1 MKSKIT
7 RIFFKSLGVISLV
20 IIILLIGLYF
30 SIQSYS
36 FQSWLGKEATK
47 YLSRELNSKVEIGS
61 IELDFFESA
70 TLNKIFILDKHHDTI
85 LYGDILIKIKDF
97 DYKNKSITI
106 QKITLKNINSKIIKY
121 KKDVNY
127 NYDFLINYFSSNN
140 KEQTNSK
147 WNIKFDELEL
157 NNVSFI
163 YKNENEE
170 IKLGKNINFNN
181 VFFKNTYA
189 NISSLKFNNDTI
201 FADIKSLKTKEQS
214 GFELSNFKAITKI
227 SSKQLICDS
236 LIILT
241 PQTKIEGSIK
251 FYSNNWNDYNDFISK
266 IKLNSFINK
275 SSYLSFKDIAYFAS
289 DLNGLEDRVF
299 LSGKINGFIN
309 ELKLNKFNLTYG
321 KNTSFNGDVDVIGL
335 AKIET
340 SQWQIEAKEISA
352 NYNDLIL
359 ISKYPFTEGKKIN
372 LPIELKKL
380 GLISFQ
386 VRING
391 CLSNF

>member
-1 MKSKIT
+1 MKIKIT

-30 SIQSYS
+30 GIQSYS

-47 YLSRELNSKVEIGS
+47 YISRELNSKVEIGS
-61 IELDFFESA
+61 IQLDFFESA

-121 KKDVNY
+121 KKEVNY

-163 YKNENEE
+163 HKNENEE

-181 VFFKNTYA
+181 IFFKIIKKYNTF
-189 NISSLKFNNDTI
+189 II
-201 FADIKSLKTKEQS
+201 C
-214 GFELSNFKAITKI
+214 NF
-227 SSKQLICDS
+227 L
-236 LIILT
+236 
-241 PQTKIEGSIK
+241 
-251 FYSNNWNDYNDFISK
+251 
-266 IKLNSFINK
+266 
-275 SSYLSFKDIAYFAS
+275 
-289 DLNGLEDRVF
+289 DL
-299 LSGKINGFIN
+299 
-309 ELKLNKFNLTYG
+309 
-321 KNTSFNGDVDVIGL
+321 
-335 AKIET
+335 
-340 SQWQIEAKEISA
+340 
-352 NYNDLIL
+352 
-359 ISKYPFTEGKKIN
+359 SKYFFVIF
-372 LPIELKKL
+372 
-380 GLISFQ
+380 S
-386 VRING
+386 
-391 CLSNF
+391 